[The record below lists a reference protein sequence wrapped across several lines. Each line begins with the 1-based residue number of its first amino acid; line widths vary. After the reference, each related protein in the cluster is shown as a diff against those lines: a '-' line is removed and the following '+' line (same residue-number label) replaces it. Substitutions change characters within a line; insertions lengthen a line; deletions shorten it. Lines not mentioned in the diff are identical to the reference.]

1 MVIGG
6 LQRFS
11 LIDYPGRIACVIFT
25 QGCNFRCP
33 YCYNRSLVLPQF
45 YEEPLPEEEVLSF
58 LRSRKGLIEAVVVS
72 GGEPTVQ
79 EDLPEF
85 LRKLREM
92 GFLLKL
98 DTNGTHPETV
108 KELIRTGAV
117 DYVAMDVKAPLSR
130 YREVVR
136 EEVNTQNIALSVA
149 LLLSSGV
156 DYEFRTTLVREL
168 ISEEDILQIAEKL
181 IRGAKRYALQRFV
194 ATDTLVD
201 PSFKECTTYSEEEL
215 RRLLPRLEK
224 FVEEVL
230 IR

>member
-6 LQRFS
+6 IQRFS

-33 YCYNRSLVLPQF
+33 YCYNRSLVLPRF
-45 YEEPLPEEEVLSF
+45 YGEPLPEEEVLSF
-58 LRSRKGLIEAVVVS
+58 LKTRRGLVEAVVVS

-85 LRKLREM
+85 LGKLREM

-108 KELIRTGAV
+108 KELIISGII
-117 DYVAMDVKAPLSR
+117 DYVAMDVKAPLAR

-136 EEVNTQNIALSVA
+136 EEVNLQNIVLSTT

-168 ISEEDILQIAEKL
+168 ISEKDILRIAETL

-201 PSFKECTTYSEEEL
+201 P
-215 RRLLPRLEK
+215 
-224 FVEEVL
+224 
-230 IR
+230 